1 MLIKSSKKNQKG
13 SMLIESLIAT
23 LIFSVGV
30 LSLVGLQTAL
40 TKNSSD
46 NQYRTQALQIAQMHM
61 TQIISYGQGASTYI
75 NAAKDDAQTSVAEQ
89 LPNGKINFPPID
101 LDLAQVTVSWQLPGG
116 KEHSVTSSAYLYD
129 GVTDD

>member
-30 LSLVGLQTAL
+30 LSLVGLQSAL
-40 TKNSSD
+40 TRNSSD
-46 NQYRTQALQIAQMHM
+46 NQYRTQALQIAQMHI
-61 TQIISYGQGASTYI
+61 TQIISYGMQASTYI
-75 NAAKDDAQTSVAEQ
+75 NAARDDAQTTVADQ
-89 LPNGKINFPPID
+89 LPNGQISFPAINQN
-101 LDLAQVTVSWQLPGG
+101 LAQVTVSWQLPGG